1 MRINERIEVSF
12 LLLNELVED
21 LPRTFNDLHLA
32 VRLGLTDEMDH
43 FCHDNT
49 NLVPLKVQIC
59 SLEGFQRD
67 APVSGGKGGSLPGSR
82 RNVREPPAVLIHAT
96 LNADSI
102 LFIFQRWLNILR

>member
-1 MRINERIEVSF
+1 VCTNERIEVSF

-21 LPRTFNDLHLA
+21 LPRAFNDFHLA
-32 VRLGLTDEMDH
+32 VRLGLADEMYH

-59 SLEGFQRD
+59 SLKGFQRD
-67 APVSGGKGGSLPGSR
+67 ALVSGEKGGSLPGSR
-82 RNVREPPAVLIHAT
+82 RNVREPPAVLIHAA